1 MRERNL
7 VRGAWCVRAA
17 AALAGLAALAAG
29 GCSFWGAD
37 GGGALEKDIAF
48 RLYGRAPWKLA
59 NDATQKR
66 MLENSFAT
74 VPWSAVET
82 QAIGAAAGQATFRQS
97 SRRHWGSIILIGWAP
112 GESRIL
118 LDKGG
123 DKTER
128 LISQSA
134 TFLPGF
140 PIAALWI
147 DLNDT
152 WYSLDRGEE
161 LATRCY
167 RGAGPAGLI
176 WGYTRCVQP
185 AAISKASGNP
195 FIAGSES
202 FGRDLAAVAAIKGEE
217 ARYDSKW
224 ATSVLGG
231 AFGWGRV
238 NYQYYLQVAWLPV
251 PLWRVRE

>member
-1 MRERNL
+1 MGERDR
-7 VRGAWCVRAA
+7 VRRAWGVRAA
-17 AALAGLAALAAG
+17 AAVAGLGLLAAG
-29 GCSFWGAD
+29 GCTFWGAD
-37 GGGALEKDIAF
+37 GGGALEKDTAY
-48 RLYGRAPWKLA
+48 RLYGRAPWKLS
-59 NDATQKR
+59 NNPTQKR
-66 MLENSFAT
+66 VLENSFAT
-74 VPWSAVET
+74 VAWSAAET

-97 SRRHWGSIILIGWAP
+97 SRRHWGSIIFIGWAP

-118 LDKGG
+118 LDKGSS
-123 DKTER
+123 KTER
-128 LISQSA
+128 LISQST

-140 PIAALWI
+140 PVAIVGI

-185 AAISKASGNP
+185 AAISKMSGNP
-195 FIAGSES
+195 CLAGSES

-224 ATSVLGG
+224 ATNVLGG

-238 NYQYYLQVAWLPV
+238 NF
-251 PLWRVRE
+251 